1 MSGRDRSPTTHPPTV
16 DPSASDRPASHRS
29 GRLATNDRP
38 PMIRSPTGELLI
50 ERFSRIRRFEHT
62 LVVIVFVALVVTGF
76 PQKFDTSPVGHWF
89 LQLFGG
95 LSNARLIHRIAGIV
109 FALHAVI
116 HLTAIVFGGLTGRIR
131 LTLLPVVQDLRDA
144 WGTLRFYF
152 GHRPHPPELPKF
164 DYRQKFEYIGL
175 ILGGLVMVSSGMIL
189 LFPVFAARYLP
200 SVVIPVAHV
209 AHSNEAMLAFL
220 VLVIWHVY
228 GSIFSPEIF
237 PLDRSILTGYI
248 SAEELKERHAL
259 EYRRLFP
266 EGEPGGP
273 EDIVSGPRASVPAT
287 DSSPRA
293 TEAPSGPTSI
303 DDDRPI

>member
-1 MSGRDRSPTTHPPTV
+1 MV
-16 DPSASDRPASHRS
+16 
-29 GRLATNDRP
+29 
-38 PMIRSPTGELLI
+38 RSPTGELLI
-50 ERFSRIRRFEHT
+50 ERFSRPRRFEHT

-76 PQKFDTSPVGHWF
+76 PQKFDTSPVGHWL
-89 LQLFGG
+89 LQVFGG

-109 FALHAVI
+109 FALHAVV
-116 HLTAIVFGGLTGRIR
+116 HLTVIVLGALTGRIR
-131 LTLLPVVQDLRDA
+131 LTLLPVAQDLRDA

-152 GHRPHPPELPKF
+152 GHRAHPPELPKF

-189 LFPVFAARYLP
+189 LFPVLAARYLP
-200 SVVIPVAHV
+200 SIVIPVAHV

-237 PLDRSILTGYI
+237 PLDRSIFTGYI

-266 EGEPGGP
+266 DGEPGAPDGAASEP
-273 EDIVSGPRASVPAT
+273 HSTSASDASLPR
-287 DSSPRA
+287 
-293 TEAPSGPTSI
+293 
-303 DDDRPI
+303 DDRST